1 MTDRLKPV
9 DVVLVGLGWT
19 GAIFAKELADAG
31 LRVVAL
37 ERGKMHD
44 TVPDWQAPAMHDE
57 LKYAVRWGLFQ
68 DVSRETMTFRNRP
81 QQTALPMR
89 QLGSFLPGTDV
100 GGAGVHWNGQTYRF
114 LPSDFNLRSHYEKR
128 YGRQIID
135 SDLTVQDWGIG
146 YDELEPHFDFF
157 EKICGIGGVA
167 GNLKGVRRPGGN
179 PFEGPRSDE
188 YPNPPMKQSLATT
201 LFARAAA
208 SLGHH
213 PFPVPSANMSRA
225 YTNPYGA
232 QLKAC
237 MVCGF
242 CERFGCEHFAKAS
255 PQVCVLPFALQ
266 RPGFE
271 LRTHAHV
278 QRVLLS
284 ADRKRA
290 TGVLYVDARGREME
304 QPAEVVV
311 LCAYGL
317 WNVHLLL
324 LSGIGRPY
332 DPATGQGTV
341 GKNYAYQSMSSVS
354 VFLPERVN
362 VNPFMGA
369 GALGMVIDDFNGDN
383 FDHGPHGFIGGAYIA
398 TYNTGGRPILY
409 HPVPPGTARWGREW
423 KQAVARHY
431 NHTLGVQC
439 HGSSMAHRN
448 NYLSLDPTY
457 KDVFGR
463 PLLRLT
469 FDFPD
474 NDKRMS
480 TFLTDRAEEIAR
492 AIAAEHGG
500 QVHRSDISDTY
511 SIVPYQTTHNTGGA
525 IMGADPR
532 TSVVNK
538 YLQSWDVPN
547 LFVQGAC
554 TFPQNAGYN
563 PTDTVGA
570 LAYHSVRAL
579 IGQYLKRPGPLVQA

>member
-1 MTDRLKPV
+1 MAERLKAV
-9 DVVLVGLGWT
+9 DVVLVGMGWT
-19 GAIFAKELADAG
+19 GAIFAKELAEAG
-31 LRVVAL
+31 MTVVGL

-44 TVPDWQAPAMHDE
+44 TVPDWQGPHMHDE
-57 LKYAVRWGLFQ
+57 LKYSVRWGLFQ
-68 DVSRETMTFRNRP
+68 DVARETMTFRNQP

-100 GGAGVHWNGQTYRF
+100 GGAGVHWNGQTFRF
-114 LPSDFNLRSHYEKR
+114 LPSDFELRSHYERK
-128 YGRQIID
+128 YGKKIIEPE
-135 SDLTVQDWGIG
+135 LTIQDWGVS
-146 YDELEPHFDFF
+146 YDELEPHYDFF
-157 EKICGIGGVA
+157 EKICGIAGKA
-167 GNLKGVRRPGGN
+167 GNVKGQKQAGGN

-188 YPNPPMKQSLATT
+188 YPNPPMRMSYGPTI
-201 LFARAAA
+201 FAKAAA

-213 PFPVPSANMSRA
+213 PFPVPSANLTRA
-225 YTNPYGA
+225 YKNPYGA
-232 QLKAC
+232 QLKPC
-237 MVCGF
+237 MYCGY
-242 CERFGCEHFAKAS
+242 CERFGCEHYAKAS
-255 PQVCVLPFALQ
+255 PQVCVLPFAMSSPNFQ
-266 RPGFE
+266 

-278 QRVLLS
+278 QRVLLTP
-284 ADRKRA
+284 DRKRA
-290 TGVLYVDARGREME
+290 TGVLYVDAQGREFE

-324 LSGIGRPY
+324 VSGIGRPY
-332 DPATGQGTV
+332 DPATGEGVV
-341 GKNYAYQSMSSVS
+341 GKNYAYQTMAS
-354 VFLPERVN
+354 VN
-362 VNPFMGA
+362 VFFPESVNINPYMGA
-369 GALGMVIDDFNGDN
+369 GALGTVIDDFNGDN
-383 FDHGPHGFIGGAYIA
+383 FDHAKVDFIGGAYVA
-398 TYNTGGRPILY
+398 CYTTGGRPILY

-431 NHTLGVQC
+431 NHTVGVQS

-469 FDFPD
+469 FDFPR
-474 NDKRMS
+474 NDLRMS
-480 TFLTDRAEEIAR
+480 KFLADRAEQIAK
-492 AIAAEHGG
+492 AMAAAHGG
-500 QVHRSDISDTY
+500 KVARSDTSETY

-525 IMGADPR
+525 IMGADPK

-554 TFPQNAGYN
+554 AFPQNSGYN

-570 LAYHSVRAL
+570 LAYFSVRAL
-579 IGQYLKRPGPLVQA
+579 IERYRKAPGPLVQA